1 MTKVNDIAFAYACS
15 FVEEAKAKA
24 SQVDGLMKAINDM
37 APKVNDM
44 SIEEFLAECAKVWKD
59 SPLIKTSTATTYKSQ
74 TKAVLEYA
82 KTADNRKALTEKAK
96 ASKSLSQLYKSIRAG
111 DEGKTDPS
119 TKTDKGASEEVQK
132 SEDMKPTGAVS
143 FKELIDILKDK
154 DTHDKAGLLA
164 DILGADAE
172 DVALELL
179 AIAQAN
185 KSEAA

>member
-1 MTKVNDIAFAYACS
+1 MTKVNDIAFVYACS

-44 SIEEFLAECAKVWKD
+44 SIEEFLVECAKVWKD

-119 TKTDKGASEEVQK
+119 TKTQTASEGVEK

-164 DILGADAE
+164 NILGEDAE